1 MRDCFPSRRKKGEI
15 MAQALQ
21 QEVMGN
27 FFRRLI
33 NPWEIYSDNEIM
45 KLYTIAVETRDGK
58 NIKALK
64 DEMNRRIRE

>member
-1 MRDCFPSRRKKGEI
+1 

-21 QEVMGN
+21 QEVMGK

-33 NPWEIYSDNEIM
+33 NPWEFYSDGEIM

-64 DEMNRRIRE
+64 DEMSRRTREE